1 MISARRRYKR
11 SRAFLTSA
19 IIGFATIATLGAIAR
34 ADGKVD
40 LGEQVLAPPPT
51 FEAGGVTVD
60 EKLRA
65 LIPMDA
71 TFRTPEGETKV
82 LGDVVRGELPVI
94 LTFNYSDCPMLCSL
108 QLNGLV
114 KSLPAIALPAP
125 YLDKQVKFAV
135 GEQFK
140 IVTIDLEPNDSPEK
154 LGKLR
159 DRYIG
164 QLPEDQRAKARAGG
178 WTFLTAAKLGDGAAV
193 RRVAESVGFK
203 YTWIK
208 DRAEWAHPAALI
220 MLSSS
225 GKVMRYVYGI
235 EFPADVMRESL
246 IAAGTAEPR
255 DAAGYMLRCYHYN
268 PDAKNHSRAGVMALR
283 VGAAG
288 FVVLLLGFGV
298 TYLVR
303 RNRSEALRS

>member
-1 MISARRRYKR
+1 MKRLLFASLLLLAALGAEAQQAGFTKGYGPVQPASQRLQTEVGYEPKLGQSLPLDAMVTDEAGATVALGSYFAGASARKP
-11 SRAFLTSA
+11 
-19 IIGFATIATLGAIAR
+19 
-34 ADGKVD
+34 
-40 LGEQVLAPPPT
+40 VL
-51 FEAGGVTVD
+51 
-60 EKLRA
+60 
-65 LIPMDA
+65 
-71 TFRTPEGETKV
+71 
-82 LGDVVRGELPVI
+82 VV
-94 LTFNYSDCPMLCSL
+94 FYYQSCPMLCSL

-114 KSLPAIALPAP
+114 KSLPAIATPAP

-140 IVTIDLEPNDSPEK
+140 VVTIDLEPNDTPEK
-154 LGKLR
+154 LAKLR
-159 DRYIG
+159 DRYLG
-164 QLPEDQRAKARAGG
+164 QLPDAQRAKARAGG
-178 WTFLTAAKLGDGAAV
+178 WTFLTAAKPANGAHV
-193 RRVAESVGFK
+193 RAVAEAVGFK
-203 YTWIK
+203 YKWIK

-220 MLSSS
+220 VLSST

-246 IAAGTAEPR
+246 IAAGTAEPKA
-255 DAAGYMLRCYHYN
+255 AAGYMLRCYHFD

-298 TYLVR
+298 SYLVR